1 MKAIRRFFERLL
13 SSEAF
18 RMFGALAGAAAACA
32 STVFFVIAG
41 LRGGVAPAAYERAIW
56 ALSVSTALFGIGALI
71 AFGLIVFM
79 RRKAARADVVDGR
92 VLEMLAEFNQSLA
105 TDYLFCQ
112 FIDRE
117 RQKPDFD
124 EDYISGEF
132 HRYIEDTLNH
142 VAKIF
147 TIYTGKPC
155 AASIKIFSESQTE
168 KIELNLDASL
178 PKDGVYVF
186 TLGRDKASNHDRSPV
201 DEDGS
206 PLAVYSYRDNTAFR
220 RITHDPE
227 LCGYFVAEKLSSLSS
242 KDYVNTRPDWRDHY
256 DAVAVAS
263 LKNPTKKAVDQAL
276 GFLCVDNR
284 HGGFIDNG
292 TCREILESLASIA
305 YYSIRKT
312 IGLVRS
318 KTAEKME
325 VQP

>member
-1 MKAIRRFFERLL
+1 MRPVLRFFQRIL
-13 SSEAF
+13 SNEAF

-41 LRGGVAPAAYERAIW
+41 LRGGEAPASADRAIW
-56 ALSVSTALFGIGALI
+56 ALLATTVLFGAAALA

-79 RRKAARADVVDGR
+79 RRKAARADVVEGR
-92 VLEMLAEFNQSLA
+92 VLEVLTEFNKSLA

-117 RQKPDFD
+117 RQNPDFD
-124 EDYISGEF
+124 EDYISVEF
-132 HRYIEDTLNH
+132 HRYIDDMLDH

-147 TIYTGKPC
+147 TIYTDKPC

-168 KIELNLDASL
+168 KIELNLDASA

-186 TLGRDKASNHDRSPV
+186 TLGRNKASNHARSQV

-206 PLAVYSYRDNTAFR
+206 PLAVYPYHYNTAFR

-227 LCGYFVAEKLSSLSS
+227 LCGYFAAEKLSGLSS
-242 KDYVNTRPDWRDHY
+242 KEYANARPDWRDHY

-276 GFLCVDNR
+276 GFLCVDNKYD
-284 HGGFIDNG
+284 GFIDNG

-318 KTAEKME
+318 KTVEKTE
-325 VQP
+325 V